1 MGDVKAALADAEAA
15 RALDPS
21 SEAAIGRVTMLKAES
36 GDLAGA
42 LALLDQR
49 IALGGEMRT
58 TFRVAKARLIGEY
71 GDPGE
76 AITQFNALIADK
88 PGSPSLMNARC
99 WTKGTRSVMLDTA
112 VKDCTRAI
120 ELSEDTSG
128 PLDSRAMVW
137 FRLGR
142 FEDALADLDAVLAAE
157 PGQAASRF
165 LRAVVLQQLR
175 RDAEAAS
182 ELKIARRI
190 TPSVDRHYARYG
202 IKAR

>member
-1 MGDVKAALADAEAA
+1 
-15 RALDPS
+15 
-21 SEAAIGRVTMLKAES
+21 
-36 GDLAGA
+36 
-42 LALLDQR
+42 
-49 IALGGEMRT
+49 
-58 TFRVAKARLIGEY
+58 
-71 GDPGE
+71 
-76 AITQFNALIADK
+76 
-88 PGSPSLMNARC
+88 C

-190 TPSVDRHYARYG
+190 TPSV
-202 IKAR
+202 